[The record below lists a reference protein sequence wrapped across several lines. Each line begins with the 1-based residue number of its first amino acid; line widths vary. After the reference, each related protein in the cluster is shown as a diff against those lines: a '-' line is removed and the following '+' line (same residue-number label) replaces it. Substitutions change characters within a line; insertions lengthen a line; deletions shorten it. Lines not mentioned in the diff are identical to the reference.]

1 MAGKKSRTWAAAFA
15 FTLSAL
21 FVAQSLASD
30 VIPPTDLAT
39 SPDASSTSPAASPS
53 ESQAPTSSPS
63 ASATAPAITSAP
75 DLSAE
80 PNPSSSSTK
89 AAAYALDDQN
99 ISMHIASTVPVDPR
113 AKSAFMTPISLKSDS
128 TILACISSPSL
139 RFDAGVSNAVD
150 ANEVDVFEGDF
161 TNDLRITGTAN
172 FVLQAINSR
181 NGLKISSISGGVDNK
196 SLQIRF
202 VAISET
208 STDAALCNQAMPSN
222 NRIINL
228 KPFDIGLDMK
238 KGDVRLAK

>member
-1 MAGKKSRTWAAAFA
+1 MPGKKSRKWVAAFV

-30 VIPPTDLAT
+30 VIPAADSPT
-39 SPDASSTSPAASPS
+39 SPVVSDSSPASTPSATPVLTTSP
-53 ESQAPTSSPS
+53 
-63 ASATAPAITSAP
+63 SATAPAMTSAP
-75 DLSAE
+75 DLSAG

-99 ISMHIASTVPVDPR
+99 ISMHIASTVLVDPR
-113 AKSAFMTPISLKSDS
+113 AKSAFMTPISLNSDS
-128 TILACISSPSL
+128 TILACISSPNL
-139 RFDAGVSNAVD
+139 RFDAGVPNAVD
-150 ANEVDVFEGDF
+150 SNEMDVLVGDF
-161 TNDLRITGTAN
+161 TNDLRIAGTAT

-202 VAISET
+202 VAISES
-208 STDAALCNQAMPSN
+208 STDAELCNQAMPSN